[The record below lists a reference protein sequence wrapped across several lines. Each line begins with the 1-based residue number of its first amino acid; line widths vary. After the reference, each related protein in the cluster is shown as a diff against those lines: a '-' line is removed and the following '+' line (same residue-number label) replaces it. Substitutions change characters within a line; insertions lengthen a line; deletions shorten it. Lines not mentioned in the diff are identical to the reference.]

1 MFLLL
6 HDISLHDTKMFKA
19 ANIDMTRK
27 KITGHSGKRTLATTL
42 YNHDFDEHMVKTKTG
57 NRSDAVRAYQ
67 TIGFNKRKRAS
78 DLMVSE
84 PKINMH
90 QQQQHQE
97 KQQTSTSTI
106 TSANSND

>member
-1 MFLLL
+1 M
-6 HDISLHDTKMFKA
+6 SKMFTA
-19 ANIDMTRK
+19 TNIDMTGK

-42 YNHDFDEHMVKTKTG
+42 YNNDFDEHMVKTKTG

-78 DLMVSE
+78 DLMVSK
-84 PKINMH
+84 PNINTH

-97 KQQTSTSTI
+97 KQQQTSTSTI
-106 TSANSND
+106 TSANTSD